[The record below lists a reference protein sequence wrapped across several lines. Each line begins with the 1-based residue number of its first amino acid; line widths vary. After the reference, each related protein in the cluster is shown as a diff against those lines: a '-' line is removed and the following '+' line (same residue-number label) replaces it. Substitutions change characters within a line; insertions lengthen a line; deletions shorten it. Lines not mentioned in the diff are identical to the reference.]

1 MFILFMPCFQCTSQL
16 WVICVSVIST
26 GTLVVQLFGIV
37 RIVLLSEASISAAFC
52 IEESISCISWER
64 TNLNIIMEIMEEGNL
79 MDRVRILLQRDMGY
93 YQAHQTVLQENLC
106 PGVVGGLLDFPH
118 YASFAAVKLV
128 CTIAYAVR
136 SVIASSLVLTR
147 DKRCKAV
154 CMNLRT
160 INLVLL
166 SQCSYCWACFG
177 YFCNA
182 VIISDS
188 VVLMVVRVVNDE

>member
-1 MFILFMPCFQCTSQL
+1 
-16 WVICVSVIST
+16 
-26 GTLVVQLFGIV
+26 
-37 RIVLLSEASISAAFC
+37 
-52 IEESISCISWER
+52 
-64 TNLNIIMEIMEEGNL
+64 

-147 DKRCKAV
+147 VKRCKVV

-166 SQCSYCWACFG
+166 SQCSYC
-177 YFCNA
+177 
-182 VIISDS
+182 
-188 VVLMVVRVVNDE
+188 

>member
-1 MFILFMPCFQCTSQL
+1 
-16 WVICVSVIST
+16 
-26 GTLVVQLFGIV
+26 
-37 RIVLLSEASISAAFC
+37 
-52 IEESISCISWER
+52 
-64 TNLNIIMEIMEEGNL
+64 

-128 CTIAYAVR
+128 CTIAYAVC

-147 DKRCKAV
+147 DKRCKVV

-166 SQCSYCWACFG
+166 SQCSYC
-177 YFCNA
+177 
-182 VIISDS
+182 
-188 VVLMVVRVVNDE
+188 

>member
-1 MFILFMPCFQCTSQL
+1 
-16 WVICVSVIST
+16 
-26 GTLVVQLFGIV
+26 
-37 RIVLLSEASISAAFC
+37 
-52 IEESISCISWER
+52 
-64 TNLNIIMEIMEEGNL
+64 MEIMEEGNL

-166 SQCSYCWACFG
+166 SQCSYC
-177 YFCNA
+177 
-182 VIISDS
+182 
-188 VVLMVVRVVNDE
+188 